1 MYESFTMSTEVL
13 NQCAFLIQKRH
24 KADNAVNKK
33 QTQGRK
39 LLKGY

>member
-1 MYESFTMSTEVL
+1 MCESFIMSTEVF
-13 NQCAFLIQKRH
+13 NQYAFLIQKRH

-39 LLKGY
+39 LFKAY